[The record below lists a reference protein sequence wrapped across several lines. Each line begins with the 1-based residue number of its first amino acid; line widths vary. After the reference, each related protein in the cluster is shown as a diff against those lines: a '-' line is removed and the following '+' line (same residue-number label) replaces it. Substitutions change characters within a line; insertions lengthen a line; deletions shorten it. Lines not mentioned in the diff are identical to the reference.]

1 MAELTLFT
9 LPKGFVD
16 QHVSLIQRNALASW
30 RALAPGVE
38 LIVMGEDPG
47 VAEAARA
54 AGAQYVGDV
63 AKNEYGTPLLDSA
76 FALARERSSAP
87 RLCYVNGDIILLED
101 FAAAVRRL
109 PRDRDHLAIGRR
121 WDTDVTE
128 PVDFSDGGAALRA
141 RALATGSLDL
151 GRGSDYFVFRRE
163 TDFGLPPF
171 AVGRPGWDNWLIGR
185 ARELRMPL
193 IDMTPSVLA
202 IHQNHGYAHVSG
214 GAGSWEGPEAAR
226 NRELATGIERYTFNP
241 YNSTHVL
248 TPGGLRRT
256 RSLRHLRARAEA
268 FITLRPVAAP
278 LYRLI
283 RLAKARL

>member
-16 QHVSLIQRNALASW
+16 PQVSLIQRNALASW
-30 RALAPGVE
+30 SALAPAVE
-38 LIVMGEDPG
+38 VIVMGEDPG
-47 VAEAARA
+47 VEEAAIA
-54 AGAQYVGDV
+54 AGARYVGDV

-76 FALARERSSAP
+76 FARARELSNAP
-87 RLCYVNGDIILLED
+87 MLCYVNGDIVLLPD
-101 FAAAVRRL
+101 FVAAVRRL
-109 PRDRDHLAIGRR
+109 PHDRDHLGIGRR

-128 PVDFSDGGAALRA
+128 LVDFSDGGAALRA
-141 RALATGSLDL
+141 EALASGKLDL

-163 TDFGLPPF
+163 TGFGIPAF
-171 AVGRPGWDNWLIGR
+171 AVGRPGWDNWMIGR
-185 ARELRMPL
+185 ALELRMPL

-214 GAGSWEGPEAAR
+214 GGGSWEGPEAAR

-241 YNSTHVL
+241 ANSTHLL
-248 TPGGLRRT
+248 TPGGLRRAV
-256 RSLRHLRARAEA
+256 SLRHLRARAEA
-268 FITLRPVAAP
+268 FITLSPLAAP

-283 RLAKARL
+283 RAVKKGR

>member
-16 QHVSLIQRNALASW
+16 PHVSLTQRNALASW
-30 RALAPGVE
+30 TALAPAVE
-38 LIVMGEDPG
+38 VIVMGEDPG
-47 VAEAARA
+47 VEEAALA
-54 AGAQYVGDV
+54 AGARYAGDV

-76 FALARERSSAP
+76 FALARDRSSAP
-87 RLCYVNGDIILLED
+87 MLCYVNGDIVLLGD
-101 FAAAVRRL
+101 FLAAVRRL
-109 PRDRDHLAIGRR
+109 PRDRDYLGIGRR

-128 PVDFSDGGAALRA
+128 AVDFQDGGRALREH
-141 RALATGSLDL
+141 ALATGALDL

-171 AVGRPGWDNWLIGR
+171 AVGRPGWDNWMIGR
-185 ARELRMPL
+185 ALELRMPL
-193 IDMTPSVLA
+193 IDLTPSVLA
-202 IHQNHGYAHVSG
+202 IHQNHGYAHVAGST
-214 GAGSWEGPEAAR
+214 GSWEGPEAAR

-241 YNSTHVL
+241 YNATHLL
-248 TPGGLRRT
+248 TPSGLRRA
-256 RSLRHLRARAEA
+256 RSRRHLRARIEA

-283 RLAKARL
+283 RLVKTRP